1 MQQRSSK
8 AFSTAVSRRSVLR
21 GALAGAITVPLIGR
35 GAFAAPAIQTGKVA
49 GNVTMWVYPLAGAD
63 LNENKKKWDAVVSDF
78 QGKNPDVKVKVEVL
92 PWTNRNEKLTT
103 AIAAGAGPDVCYL
116 NDDFIPQHA
125 GDGNLVDLDDL
136 LAADKSDFLENA
148 VANMSYDGK
157 VYGAPILMTITT
169 MAYNTKLFEKAGVKD
184 YPATWDEMLA
194 AGPAFRDAGLYLT
207 SYVGALT
214 QTLNLNYYPLL
225 WQAGGKVLSDDGTKA
240 AFNSPEGLDALN
252 FVVKLFDE
260 KFVDKSEGVTAPEPD
275 RGSLITGKAAVS
287 MTTDSAT
294 VQQLEKTLGEGAFKV
309 AGPLKN
315 KVQTSYGTTAGFSV
329 FKHAKDQDAAKA
341 WVQYLTSPETM
352 KTILGFGGYFSPR
365 PSLGSLYAND
375 PILGAFEQYLPMM
388 HSGVKSKSARQII
401 SSLAPHLQSAFLGK
415 SSAEDALKAGEKD
428 VNQILERAK

>member
-1 MQQRSSK
+1 MEQRSSRMF
-8 AFSTAVSRRSVLR
+8 ASALSRRSVLK
-21 GALAGAITVPLIGR
+21 GALAGAASVPLVGR
-35 GAFAAPAIQTGKVA
+35 SAFAAAVQTQKVS
-49 GNVTMWVYPLAGAD
+49 GNVDMWVYPLAGAD
-63 LNENKKKWDAVVSDF
+63 LNDNKKKWDALVSDF

-125 GDGNLVDLDDL
+125 GDGNVIALDDL
-136 LAADKSDFLENA
+136 MGNDKSDFLANA
-148 VANMSYDGK
+148 LGNMSYDGK
-157 VYGAPILMTITT
+157 LYGMPILMTVTT
-169 MAYNTKLFEKAGVKD
+169 MAYNTKLFAQAGVKD
-184 YPATWDEMLA
+184 FPATWDEMLA
-194 AGPAFRDAGLYLT
+194 AGPAFRDKGLFLT
-207 SYVGALT
+207 SYVGALA

-240 AFNSPEGLDALN
+240 AFNSPEGLAALN

-275 RGSLITGKAAVS
+275 RGSLVTGKAAIA
-287 MTTDSAT
+287 MTAASSDLQSFA
-294 VQQLEKTLGEGAFKV
+294 KALGADTFKV
-309 AGPLKN
+309 GPPLKN

-341 WVQYLTSPETM
+341 WVQYLTSPEPM
-352 KTILGFGGYFSPR
+352 KTILGFGAYFAPR
-365 PSLGSLYAND
+365 QSLTGMYKDD
-375 PILGAFEQYLPMM
+375 PVLGAFEGYLPLM

-401 SSLAPHLQSAFLGK
+401 SSFAPHLQAAFLGK
-415 SSAEDALKAGEKD
+415 SSAEDALKAAEKD